1 MAVNALADSKM
12 EMDDLSSS
20 TTPSTSPVAT
30 VVSTPQGTPKPTALA
45 TESTKSEPAKATEA
59 PTQSPTPLMTQG
71 FLKMRDIYEAGIQN
85 YKEGDYAT
93 AITYLKR
100 SLDKQDAY
108 TPKYYYAEANAMLGV
123 IYQFHLID
131 KKLALQYYKAAL
143 DIDPSTVTARKHIG
157 EVSDVKKP
165 VVKAK
170 NPVAKAKKAMKA
182 KKPVKAKKKAK
193 AKSKKKAK
201 PKKKK
206 PIAKP
211 RVTDEDL

>member
-1 MAVNALADSKM
+1 M

-20 TTPSTSPVAT
+20 TTPSASPVAT
-30 VVSTPQGTPKPTALA
+30 VVSTPQETPKPTALP
-45 TESTKSEPAKATEA
+45 TQPVKSEPAQAATEA
-59 PTQSPTPLMTQG
+59 PAQSPTPLMTQG
-71 FLKMRDIYEAGIQN
+71 ILKMRDIYEAGIQN

-100 SLDKQDAY
+100 ALDKQDAY

-123 IYQFHLID
+123 IYQFRLID

-143 DIDPSTVTARKHIG
+143 AIDPSTATARKHIG

-170 NPVAKAKKAMKA
+170 KPVAKAKKA
-182 KKPVKAKKKAK
+182 VKAKKSKKAKKKTK

-206 PIAKP
+206 SIAKP
-211 RVTDEDL
+211 RGTDEDL